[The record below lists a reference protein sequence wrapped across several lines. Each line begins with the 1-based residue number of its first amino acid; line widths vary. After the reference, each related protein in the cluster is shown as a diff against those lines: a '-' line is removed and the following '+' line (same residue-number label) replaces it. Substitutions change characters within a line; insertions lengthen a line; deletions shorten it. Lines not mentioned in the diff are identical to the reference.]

1 MNFQD
6 YTSQKGLCEDL
17 DEGKFSY
24 PVVYCLENFP
34 EYRGHF
40 LGVFRQRP
48 TVATVNASPLSK
60 ESKLHL
66 TACLKKSGA
75 FEKTI
80 ASLTDMERDL
90 EVEINRLEQQTGE
103 ANPMLRLCL
112 AKLSVKGI
120 GKVGEVCFSK

>member
-1 MNFQD
+1 M
-6 YTSQKGLCEDL
+6 
-17 DEGKFSY
+17 
-24 PVVYCLENFP
+24 ENFP

-48 TVATVNASPLSK
+48 TIATVDAHPLSK
-60 ESKLHL
+60 ESKQHL

-80 ASLTDMERDL
+80 ACLTDMERDL
-90 EVEINRLEQQTGE
+90 EIEIDRLEQQTGE

-120 GKVGEVCFSK
+120 ARIGEVGTSK